1 MSQEAVHSSS
11 SILRDSRHFG
21 LGSNSFEGICP
32 NGSPLTDGQRSL
44 AKHFCQRLH
53 FFFALQE
60 RPHRDDLNL
69 ILARVRFHLPQ
80 QRFTLR
86 SPSLMI
92 HLP

>member
-53 FFFALQE
+53 FFFLLYKSDRTGMISIESSRGCAFIS
-60 RPHRDDLNL
+60 PNS
-69 ILARVRFHLPQ
+69 VLPCD
-80 QRFTLR
+80 
-86 SPSLMI
+86 P
-92 HLP
+92 LP